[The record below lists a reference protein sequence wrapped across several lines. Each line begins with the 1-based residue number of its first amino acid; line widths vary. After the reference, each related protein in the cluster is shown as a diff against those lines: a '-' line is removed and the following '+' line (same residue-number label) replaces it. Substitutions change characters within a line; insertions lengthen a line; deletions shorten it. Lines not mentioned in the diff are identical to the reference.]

1 MKYGEVKYECATPV
15 LYLLKPRQSSTSSPT
30 FAGGGR
36 GARDRHQAASTFTKE
51 VVEAMVAVQEA
62 KGAGGRPIIFA
73 LSNPKT
79 QAEITAAD
87 CYKFS
92 NGKAIFGSGTR
103 FFEEVV
109 NGQTREPGQ
118 VKDFVILPGMSYC

>member
-1 MKYGEVKYECATPV
+1 
-15 LYLLKPRQSSTSSPT
+15 
-30 FAGGGR
+30 
-36 GARDRHQAASTFTKE
+36 
-51 VVEAMVAVQEA
+51 MVAVQEA
-62 KGAGGRPIIFA
+62 KGAGGRP
-73 LSNPKT
+73 SSSRSPNNPKT

-103 FFEEVV
+103 FFEEIV

-118 VKDFVILPGMSYC
+118 GKDFVILPGMSYC

>member
-1 MKYGEVKYECATPV
+1 MLLLAV

-51 VVEAMVAVQEA
+51 VVEAMVAVQET

-103 FFEEVV
+103 FFEEIV

>member
-1 MKYGEVKYECATPV
+1 
-15 LYLLKPRQSSTSSPT
+15 
-30 FAGGGR
+30 
-36 GARDRHQAASTFTKE
+36 
-51 VVEAMVAVQEA
+51 MVAVQEA

-92 NGKAIFGSGTR
+92 NGKAIYGSGTR
-103 FFEEVV
+103 FFEE
-109 NGQTREPGQ
+109 Q
-118 VKDFVILPGMSYC
+118 VSCRLRKLLGCNFVS

>member
-1 MKYGEVKYECATPV
+1 
-15 LYLLKPRQSSTSSPT
+15 
-30 FAGGGR
+30 
-36 GARDRHQAASTFTKE
+36 
-51 VVEAMVAVQEA
+51 MVAVQEA

-73 LSNPKT
+73 LSDPKT

-118 VKDFVILPGMSYC
+118 AKHFVIFPGMSYC